1 MTNPNDRALTRLED
15 EMVEDVLAA
24 SDEEIIDELREE
36 GIDIDTF
43 DQEMRNLFDTALAE
57 GGHRRLQNARKAV
70 DLHQARQKREE
81 RQDPQNPLQAQIDA
95 IMARSPKLTMAARN
109 LQEQH
114 QGDLKGILED
124 LQDLENGD
132 WEDGN

>member
-1 MTNPNDRALTRLED
+1 MTNSNDRSLTRLED

-24 SDEEIIDELREE
+24 SDEEIIEELREE

-43 DQEMRNLFDTALAE
+43 DQEMRNLFDAALAE
-57 GGHRRLQNARKAV
+57 GGRRRLQNARKTV
-70 DLHQARQKREE
+70 DLHQERQKREE
-81 RQDPQNPLQAQIDA
+81 RQDPQIPLQAQIDE